1 VQNLFMIHLHSFLR
15 YAVLVAALYTLY
27 KIWTAWR
34 ANAAFEKSTQKA
46 NLLFMI
52 LCDIQLLIGLY
63 LYFVGPWG
71 IKNIQNMGM
80 ANVMHDK
87 VARFFAVEHFAGML
101 VALVL
106 VHLAYATA
114 NKNSSDLA
122 KHKKMFWFNFIAL
135 LVMLASIPWPFRAAI
150 GRAWFPGM

>member
-1 VQNLFMIHLHSFLR
+1 MQNLFMIHLHSYLR

-52 LCDIQLLIGLY
+52 LCDTQLLIGLY

-71 IKNIQNMGM
+71 LKNIQNMGM

-101 VALVL
+101 IALVL
-106 VHLAYATA
+106 VHMAYATA
-114 NKNSSDLA
+114 KKNSSDLA

-135 LVMLASIPWPFRAAI
+135 IVMLASIPWPFRAAI

>member
-1 VQNLFMIHLHSFLR
+1 MQNLFMIHLHSFLR

-52 LCDIQLLIGLY
+52 LCDTQLLIGLY

-71 IKNIQNMGM
+71 LKNIQNMGM

-101 VALVL
+101 IALVL
-106 VHLAYATA
+106 VHMAYATA
-114 NKNSSDLA
+114 KKNSSDLA

-135 LVMLASIPWPFRAAI
+135 IVMLASIPWPFRAAI

>member
-52 LCDIQLLIGLY
+52 LCDTQLLIGLY

-71 IKNIQNMGM
+71 LKNIQNMGM

-101 VALVL
+101 IALVL
-106 VHLAYATA
+106 VHMAYATA
-114 NKNSSDLA
+114 KKNSSDLA

-135 LVMLASIPWPFRAAI
+135 IVMLASIPWPFRAAI

>member
-1 VQNLFMIHLHSFLR
+1 MIHLHSFLR

-52 LCDIQLLIGLY
+52 LCDTQLLIGLY
-63 LYFVGPWG
+63 LYIVGPWG
-71 IKNIQNMGM
+71 LKNIQNMGM

-87 VARFFAVEHFAGML
+87 VARFFAVEHFAGMII
-101 VALVL
+101 ALVL

-114 NKNSSDLA
+114 KKNSSDLA

-135 LVMLASIPWPFRAAI
+135 MVMLASIPWPFRAAI
-150 GRAWFPGM
+150 GRAWFPGL

>member
-1 VQNLFMIHLHSFLR
+1 MIHLHSFLR

-52 LCDIQLLIGLY
+52 LCDTQLLIGLY
-63 LYFVGPWG
+63 LYIVGPWG
-71 IKNIQNMGM
+71 LKNIQNMGM

-87 VARFFAVEHFAGML
+87 VARFFAVEHFAGMII
-101 VALVL
+101 ALVL

-114 NKNSSDLA
+114 KKNSSDLA

-135 LVMLASIPWPFRAAI
+135 IVMLASIPWPFRAAI
-150 GRAWFPGM
+150 GRAWFPGL

>member
-1 VQNLFMIHLHSFLR
+1 MIHLHSFLR

-46 NLLFMI
+46 NLLFLI
-52 LCDIQLLIGLY
+52 LCDTQLLIGLY
-63 LYFVGPWG
+63 LYFTGPWG

-80 ANVMHDK
+80 ANVMKDA
-87 VARFFAVEHFAGML
+87 VGRFFAVEHTIGMIL
-101 VALVL
+101 ALVL
-106 VHLAYATA
+106 VHIAYASSK
-114 NKNSSDLA
+114 KNSPDLA
-122 KHKKMFWFNFIAL
+122 KHKKMFWFNCIAL
-135 LVMLASIPWPFRAAI
+135 IIMLASIPWPFRAAI

>member
-1 VQNLFMIHLHSFLR
+1 MIHLHSFLR

-52 LCDIQLLIGLY
+52 LCDTQLLIGLY

-71 IKNIQNMGM
+71 LKNIQNMGM
-80 ANVMHDK
+80 ANVMQDK

-101 VALVL
+101 LALVL
-106 VHLAYATA
+106 VHIAYATA
-114 NKNSSDLA
+114 KKNSSDLA

-135 LVMLASIPWPFRAAI
+135 IVMLASIPWPFRAAI

>member
-1 VQNLFMIHLHSFLR
+1 MQNLFMIHLHSFLR

-52 LCDIQLLIGLY
+52 LCDTQLLIGLY

-71 IKNIQNMGM
+71 LKNIQNMGM

-114 NKNSSDLA
+114 KKNSSDLA

-135 LVMLASIPWPFRAAI
+135 IVMLASIPWPFRAAI

>member
-1 VQNLFMIHLHSFLR
+1 MQNLFMIHLHSFLR

-52 LCDIQLLIGLY
+52 LCDTQLLIGLY

-71 IKNIQNMGM
+71 LKNIQNMGM

-114 NKNSSDLA
+114 KKNSSDLA

>member
-1 VQNLFMIHLHSFLR
+1 MQNLFMIHLHSFLR

-52 LCDIQLLIGLY
+52 LCDTQLLIGLY

-114 NKNSSDLA
+114 KKNSSDLA

>member
-1 VQNLFMIHLHSFLR
+1 MQNLFMIHLHSFLR

-46 NLLFMI
+46 NLLFMV
-52 LCDIQLLIGLY
+52 LCDTQLLIGLY

-101 VALVL
+101 IALVL
-106 VHLAYATA
+106 VHMAYATA
-114 NKNSSDLA
+114 KKNSSDLA

-135 LVMLASIPWPFRAAI
+135 IVMLASIPWPFRAAI

>member
-1 VQNLFMIHLHSFLR
+1 MQNLFMIHLHSFLR

-34 ANAAFEKSTQKA
+34 ANAAFEKSTQKV

-52 LCDIQLLIGLY
+52 LCDTQLLIGLY

-71 IKNIQNMGM
+71 LKNIQNMGM

-101 VALVL
+101 IALVL
-106 VHLAYATA
+106 VHMAYATA
-114 NKNSSDLA
+114 KKNSSDLA

-135 LVMLASIPWPFRAAI
+135 IVMLASIPWPFRAAI

>member
-1 VQNLFMIHLHSFLR
+1 MIHLHSFLR

-52 LCDIQLLIGLY
+52 LCDTQLLIGLY

-71 IKNIQNMGM
+71 LKNIQNMGM

-101 VALVL
+101 LALVL
-106 VHLAYATA
+106 VHMAYATA
-114 NKNSSDLA
+114 KKNSSDLA
-122 KHKKMFWFNFIAL
+122 KQKKMFWFNFIAL
-135 LVMLASIPWPFRAAI
+135 IVMLASIPWPFRAAI